1 MDDAAHQAVISLT
14 ADFERRAYGPPA
26 GDSPGAG
33 KVEPAAARIAA
44 LHSSMRANVTRS
56 RRLRADWLP
65 PSVIALWGRML
76 TAPFRFMGR
85 AARRTAQAAARSWSR
100 ARDGLRRSSEGQHP
114 R

>member
-14 ADFERRAYGPPA
+14 ADFERRAYGPPDP
-26 GDSPGAG
+26 GSPGAG
-33 KVEPAAARIAA
+33 KEKPAAARIAA
-44 LHSSMRANVTRS
+44 LRNSMRANVTRR

-76 TAPFRFMGR
+76 TAPFRLMGR
-85 AARRTAQAAARSWSR
+85 AARRTAQAAARSWSW
-100 ARDGLRRSSEGQHP
+100 ARGGLRRSGEGQRP